1 MLNRIRTFRAAFL
14 LVLASAIVF
23 WPISYWLPLGQYL
36 GVLNT
41 AEYADFQLSL
51 KSIVVIYLI
60 FFILNLLTAAVTA
73 TRFNYRVKFWL
84 AIIPA
89 GILLIAPFLLSIPV
103 SLKYPDRNYF
113 EVYGA
118 LYRLFR
124 YTNPGL
130 LVMAFSCTFLAIALN
145 VLAALVIRKAAQV
158 EKVQGKIRNRY
169 FIYAVVTV
177 LIFALVVTLGSV
189 NAGKRSLDRAAC
201 NTYAALP
208 LPELDQDVTTF
219 LSELLVIGQA
229 AGNDSVKQAFGNFS
243 LTSRQYYNMI
253 DSEVDDVTLNQYALQ
268 ASAARDQV
276 AAVCS
281 EFAVK

>member
-1 MLNRIRTFRAAFL
+1 VLNRIRTFRAAFL

-23 WPISYWLPLGQYL
+23 WPISYWLPLGEYL

-41 AEYADFQLSL
+41 AEYADFQLPL
-51 KSIVVIYLI
+51 KSIVAIYLI
-60 FFILNLLTAAVTA
+60 FFILNLVTA
-73 TRFNYRVKFWL
+73 GLTVTRFNYRVKFWL

-89 GILLIAPFLLSIPV
+89 GILLIAPFILAIPI
-103 SLKYPDRNYF
+103 SLKYSDRNYF

-124 YTNPGL
+124 YTNPAL
-130 LVMAFSCTFLAIALN
+130 LAMAFICTFLAIALN
-145 VLAALVIRKAAQV
+145 VLAALMIRKAAQV
-158 EKVQGKIRNRY
+158 EKFEGKIRNRY
-169 FIYAVVTV
+169 FIYAGVAV
-177 LIFALVVTLGSV
+177 LIFALVVTLGSI

-208 LPELDQDVTTF
+208 LPELDEDVTTF

-229 AGNDSVKQAFGNFS
+229 AGSDSVKQTFANFS

-253 DSEVDDVTLNQYALQ
+253 DSEVDDAILNQYVLQ

-276 AAVCS
+276 VAVCS

>member
-89 GILLIAPFLLSIPV
+89 GILLIAPFLLAIPV

-130 LVMAFSCTFLAIALN
+130 LVMAFSCTFLAVALN

-169 FIYAVVTV
+169 FIYAGVTV

-229 AGNDSVKQAFGNFS
+229 SGNDSVKQAFANFS

-253 DSEVDDVTLNQYALQ
+253 DSEVDDATFNQYALQ
-268 ASAARDQV
+268 TTAVRDQV
-276 AAVCS
+276 VAVCF
-281 EFAVK
+281 EFEVK

>member
-1 MLNRIRTFRAAFL
+1 
-14 LVLASAIVF
+14 
-23 WPISYWLPLGQYL
+23 LGQYL

-89 GILLIAPFLLSIPV
+89 GILLVAPFLLAIPV

-130 LVMAFSCTFLAIALN
+130 LAMAFSCTFLAIALN
-145 VLAALVIRKAAQV
+145 VLAALMIRKAAEV

-169 FIYAVVTV
+169 FIYAGVTV
-177 LIFALVVTLGSV
+177 LIFALVVTLGSI

-201 NTYAALP
+201 NTYATLA
-208 LPELDQDVTTF
+208 LPELDQEVTTF

-229 AGNDSVKQAFGNFS
+229 AGNDSVKQAFANFS

-253 DSEVDDVTLNQYALQ
+253 DSEVDDATLNQYALQ
-268 ASAARDQV
+268 TTAARDQV
-276 AAVCS
+276 VAVCS